1 MTKGLKMK
9 DKWAEKNNV
18 CPPWVE
24 TKKKMLLVVCK
35 VRINL
40 PLFSTVVP
48 AVVFFCSVGLSLL

>member
-24 TKKKMLLVVCK
+24 TKKKMLVVCK
-35 VRINL
+35 VVLRTIILRDNIIRKHW
-40 PLFSTVVP
+40 
-48 AVVFFCSVGLSLL
+48 